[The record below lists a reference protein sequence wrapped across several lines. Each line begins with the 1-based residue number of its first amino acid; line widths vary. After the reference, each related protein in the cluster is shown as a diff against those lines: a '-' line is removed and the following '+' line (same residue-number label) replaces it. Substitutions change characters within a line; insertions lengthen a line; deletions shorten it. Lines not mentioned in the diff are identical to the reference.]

1 MREEHHSE
9 EHHAEE
15 HEETPKWWKGPIRII
30 LMLFL
35 LLIIVS
41 WMVPFY
47 SVKLNPEPA
56 DIPSLSYIQSQFL
69 DGVEIGNET
78 GTSSLAEAA
87 ALTDANNPLIKQV
100 ATKIAT
106 QSCPES
112 KICQAKALYY
122 FVKDNMKYV
131 SDPYA
136 KEYVASPVET
146 LKVGGGDCDDGALLL
161 ASLIKS
167 IGIETKIIIIPGHAF
182 IKASMPEAPRKY
194 RIGDWVYMD
203 WTCRKCAFGEIPYN
217 SILQLSD

>member
-1 MREEHHSE
+1 MEKEEHHS
-9 EHHAEE
+9 HHFEE
-15 HEETPKWWKGPIRII
+15 HEEMPKWWKGPARII

-41 WMVPFY
+41 WIVPYY
-47 SVKLNPEPA
+47 SVRLNPEPA

-87 ALTDANNPLIKQV
+87 ALTDANDPLIKQV

-112 KICQAKALYY
+112 KICQVKSLYY
-122 FVKDNMKYV
+122 FVKDSMEYV

-161 ASLIKS
+161 ASLIES
-167 IGIETKIIIIPGHAF
+167 IGIETKIVIIPGHAF

-194 RIGDWVYMD
+194 RMGDWIYMD
-203 WTCRKCAFGEIPYN
+203 WTCRRCGFGEIPYN
-217 SILQLSD
+217 NILQLSD